1 MSEIKTAVIG
11 VGGAGCAVLDHIIQ
25 SGCGENIVFIAVD
38 TDMKSLDRSSAHY
51 KITLSTKSIWG
62 RKMSST
68 LGTVRHAAKCSR
80 GDIAGCLVDT
90 KMAFIITGM
99 GYVTGTRAAPVIAK
113 NIRKTGVLTI
123 GIAYLPFLCEGQ
135 SSEETAQL
143 GLDNFKES
151 VDSLFVVENE
161 HLVDLAD
168 ETLPFSDAYKMTDE
182 VSRQA
187 VLGLTSL
194 LNQRGFI
201 ERRFEELQDALRGAG
216 TLMMSLGVGEGE
228 ERAKIAVRDAIA
240 PIPFEGTK
248 HIIAVMTTGSGVRL
262 QEVMYVADSIKKEMP
277 SSVQLLFGHVIDDE
291 DTNLN
296 VKVTLFV
303 TYQSYPAQIPLREA
317 KVDIHFPN
325 INRKTVLSR
334 TNPVRFS
341 NFSPDEELPYQSF
354 NSFIKTRNIEL
365 IRTVHEKA
373 LDNGILDIEFI
384 S

>member
-38 TDMKSLDRSSAHY
+38 TDMKSLDRSRAHY

-62 RKMSST
+62 RKVSST
-68 LGTVRHAAKCSR
+68 LGTVRHAAKCSS
-80 GDIAGCLVDT
+80 GDIAECLADT

-99 GYVTGTRAAPVIAK
+99 GYVTGTAAAPVIAK

-123 GIAYLPFLCEGQ
+123 GIAYMPFLCEGQ
-135 SSEETAQL
+135 SSEETGQL

-161 HLVDLAD
+161 HLIDLAD
-168 ETLPFSDAYKMTDE
+168 ETLPFSDAYKMSDE

-194 LNQRGFI
+194 LNKRGFI

-216 TLMMSLGVGEGE
+216 TVMMSLGVGEGE

-240 PIPFEGTK
+240 PIPFEGAK
-248 HIIAVMTTGSGVRL
+248 HIIAVMTTGPGVRL
-262 QEVMYVADSIKKEMP
+262 QEVMYVADSIKKGMP

-303 TYQSYPAQIPLREA
+303 TYQSYPARIPLREA

-354 NSFIKTRNIEL
+354 NSFIRTHSIEL

-373 LDNGILDIEFI
+373 LDNGILDIEFV